1 MISNQQHQQ
10 FYSWQT
16 QVQEEEWTKY
26 TQTTMHIL
34 WKNKQL
40 FAGRIW
46 GYESGS
52 GNLILRFKTEM
63 IPRMKS
69 FYCLC
74 LVGQAAG
81 ENPALWTFTYQA
93 FRLSEALSSKNS
105 ECRTEFF
112 LKTDEPGCRYIGV
125 TGVAAAFVQEV
136 KEKYLDNH
144 LHPIIVLAEKDP
156 PLQYLSNLGNYVQS
170 RPEHPLLQLTIGQG
184 PSNWRPAALDN
195 QQDVLPNILAHFE
208 TADQL
213 VLQGPPG
220 TGKSFLVAQVCAHY
234 ARMGNTIA
242 VSALTNKALMEVAE
256 KEGLHEALDQGR
268 VYKTSLSSD
277 EQKLLP
283 KLQNASDNTPGQGE
297 ILLATYY
304 KLSEKIN
311 EPTLK
316 KRLDFLVIEEASQA
330 YLATIVSFMD
340 LAKKVLIV
348 GDHQQL
354 PPVVLKQ
361 EEVQQISPQINSIIN
376 GLETY
381 AINHEG
387 QSKRLTKTRRLSA
400 ASAKLTGIFYD
411 NQLES
416 IANYDPAKGYTGIY
430 DQLFD
435 ADGGISLVKLPL
447 LAKDYNQQ
455 ALLPLLV
462 KIALDILATDKHT
475 EVALLSPYIEVEK
488 SLYHTY
494 SHYSSNFSRTTIS
507 TIHKIQGLT
516 TDYTLLY
523 LPLNNPGFDLD
534 GQLFNVATSRARKG
548 TLIITNKS
556 IELISKQSV
565 EVRRF
570 LSSLRDIT
578 ETFLPLLAKS
588 T

>member
-10 FYSWQT
+10 FYSEQIQAHEEDWARYSQT
-16 QVQEEEWTKY
+16 A
-26 TQTTMHIL
+26 MRIL
-34 WKNKQL
+34 WKEKQL

-46 GYESGS
+46 GYESGN
-52 GNLILRFKTEM
+52 GNLILRFKTGK

-81 ENPALWTFTYQA
+81 ENPDLWTFTYQA
-93 FRLSEALSSKNS
+93 FRMSEELSSKNS

-112 LKTDEPGCRYIGV
+112 LKTDEPGWRYIGV

-156 PLQYLSNLGNYVQS
+156 PLQYLINLRNYVQS

-184 PSNWRPAALDN
+184 SSNWRPAALDN

-234 ARMGNTIA
+234 ARLGNTVA

-268 VYKTSLSSD
+268 VYKTGLSSD

-283 KLQNASDNTPGQGE
+283 KLQNASDNTPRQGE
-297 ILLATYY
+297 VLLATYY

-311 EPTLK
+311 EPAFK

-354 PPVVLKQ
+354 PPVVLRQ
-361 EEVQQISPQINSIIN
+361 EEAQQISPQINSIIN

-381 AINHEG
+381 ALNHEG

-400 ASAKLTGIFYD
+400 ASAKLTGTFYD

-416 IANYDPAKGYTGIY
+416 IANYDPAKGYNGIY
-430 DQLFD
+430 HQLFESE
-435 ADGGISLVKLPL
+435 GGISLVKLPL

-462 KIALDILATDKHT
+462 RIALDILATDKHT

-488 SLYHTY
+488 SLYQTY

-556 IELISKQSV
+556 IELISKQSG
-565 EVRRF
+565 EVRQF
-570 LSSLRDIT
+570 MSSLREVT
-578 ETFLPLLAKS
+578 EAFLPLLAKNN
-588 T
+588 

>member
-1 MISNQQHQQ
+1 
-10 FYSWQT
+10 
-16 QVQEEEWTKY
+16 
-26 TQTTMHIL
+26 
-34 WKNKQL
+34 
-40 FAGRIW
+40 
-46 GYESGS
+46 
-52 GNLILRFKTEM
+52 
-63 IPRMKS
+63 
-69 FYCLC
+69 
-74 LVGQAAG
+74 
-81 ENPALWTFTYQA
+81 
-93 FRLSEALSSKNS
+93 
-105 ECRTEFF
+105 
-112 LKTDEPGCRYIGV
+112 
-125 TGVAAAFVQEV
+125 
-136 KEKYLDNH
+136 
-144 LHPIIVLAEKDP
+144 
-156 PLQYLSNLGNYVQS
+156 
-170 RPEHPLLQLTIGQG
+170 
-184 PSNWRPAALDN
+184 
-195 QQDVLPNILAHFE
+195 
-208 TADQL
+208 
-213 VLQGPPG
+213 
-220 TGKSFLVAQVCAHY
+220 
-234 ARMGNTIA
+234 
-242 VSALTNKALMEVAE
+242 MEVAE